1 MQARQNYLKEDR
13 VTSCDKEILPS
24 DKYKRD
30 DQVEITIFFL
40 MVIHLTKTL
49 SILYPFD
56 TLSTNWMTEATL
68 IYLQVFDTMK
78 NGIYVSCHLRRV
90 KC

>member
-1 MQARQNYLKEDR
+1 MISVSIDATHNHALRQTVMQARQNYLKEDR

-40 MVIHLTKTL
+40 MVIPL
-49 SILYPFD
+49 SKSLSVLYPSD
-56 TLSTNWMTEATL
+56 TL
-68 IYLQVFDTMK
+68 D
-78 NGIYVSCHLRRV
+78 G
-90 KC
+90 